1 MGCRLVG
8 IGSAKSGFMNIGL
21 YQSAASLAALERW
34 QDNVSQN
41 ITSAQTTG
49 FRKRTIEFSTE
60 AAGEI
65 HADSHAKLG
74 RDAGMP
80 MVFPKT
86 SAGVNFI
93 SGETMPTRRELDLA
107 IQGDGFF
114 EVKLPDGGMAYTRS
128 GEFRL
133 RPDRTVVTA
142 SGLEVMS
149 DGGNPFVLLPGG
161 GTVTVNQDGTVFQGT
176 TSLGKLSVQ
185 KFANTAALLPTAGSM
200 FIAGAGAGMTAVEEP
215 ELMQGYL
222 EQSNVQPLREM
233 VDLVIIARAY
243 EANQK
248 MITTIDQQMQKA
260 LEALG

>member
-1 MGCRLVG
+1 
-8 IGSAKSGFMNIGL
+8 MNIGL

-49 FRKRTIEFSTE
+49 YRKRTIEFSTE
-60 AAGEI
+60 TAGEI
-65 HADSHAKLG
+65 HPKSHSKLRSDS
-74 RDAGMP
+74 GMP
-80 MVFPKT
+80 AVFPKT
-86 SAGVNFI
+86 SAGINFI
-93 SGETMPTRRELDLA
+93 SGETMPTRRELDIA

-114 EVKLPDGGMAYTRS
+114 EVQLPDGGRGYTRS

-133 RPDRTVVTA
+133 RPDRTLVT
-142 SGLEVMS
+142 SGGLEVLS
-149 DGGNPFVLLPGG
+149 DTGTPFVLLPGG
-161 GTVTVNQDGTVFQGT
+161 GQITVNQDGSIFQGT
-176 TSLGKLSVQ
+176 ASLGKFSVQ
-185 KFANTAALLPTAGSM
+185 KFANTAGLIPTAGGM
-200 FIAGAGAGMTAVEEP
+200 FTAGADARMIPVEEP
-215 ELMQGYL
+215 DLMQGYL

-233 VDLVIIARAY
+233 VDLVVIARAY

>member
-1 MGCRLVG
+1 
-8 IGSAKSGFMNIGL
+8 MNIGL

-49 FRKRTIEFSTE
+49 YRKRTIQFSTE
-60 AAGEI
+60 TAGEI
-65 HADSHAKLG
+65 RPDLNSK
-74 RDAGMP
+74 AGVDGGIP
-80 MVFPKT
+80 SLFPKT
-86 SAGVNFI
+86 SNGINFI
-93 SGETMPTRRELDLA
+93 SGETMPTRRELDIA

-114 EVKLPDGGMAYTRS
+114 EVQTPDGGRAYTRS

-133 RPDRTVVTA
+133 RPDRTVVTTG
-142 SGLEVMS
+142 GLEVLTNNG
-149 DGGNPFVLLPGG
+149 DPIVLLPGG
-161 GTVTVNQDGTVFQGT
+161 GPVVVNQDGTIFQGAT
-176 TSLGKLSVQ
+176 ALGKLSVQ
-185 KFANTAALLPTAGSM
+185 RFANTAALVPSSGGL
-200 FIAGAGAGMTAVEEP
+200 FIATP
-215 ELMQGYL
+215 DLMQGYL

-233 VDLVIIARAY
+233 VDLVLISRAY